1 MDEQEDLKS
10 LLLKKANGYDVE
22 EVVEEYSD
30 VDGELVLVKKKI
42 THKHIPPD
50 TALLKLLV
58 ESKDEENEDLSN
70 YTEEELKQMLKDL
83 VKDEN

>member
-42 THKHIPPD
+42 THKYIPPD